1 MTQLIE
7 VERGLQAAAE
17 LLPCGSEVPSFEA
30 GHAPSMPCPG
40 GIKASLCGDL
50 EEKPLLLGK
59 GLAARPEGPK
69 D

>member
-17 LLPCGSEVPSFEA
+17 LLPCSSEVPSFEA

-59 GLAARPEGPK
+59 RTCSQA
-69 D
+69 